1 MTEPT
6 TTPSGSEY
14 RVVTVADLRHELQ
27 REHLIINAHIQ
38 TISNQITA
46 IDLRFGDF
54 REVVM
59 QNSGEAKDNI
69 DQRFTDMRHEMN
81 QQFTSIDQRFTSVD
95 QRFAEA
101 KANTDQRFT
110 EMQHHIDQ
118 RFTIVDQSFTE
129 AKDNMNQQFTAVD
142 QRFTTVDQRFTEAK
156 ANTDQR
162 FTEMQHHI
170 DQRFT
175 TVDQRFTEAKTNT
188 DQRFDQ
194 MEKLFVQVGRRFDAL
209 DERLRFN
216 KTLVV
221 ASISAVAS
229 AASVVVSLL
238 R

>member
-1 MTEPT
+1 MTMTEPT

-54 REVVM
+54 REVIERRFA
-59 QNSGEAKDNI
+59 EAKDN
-69 DQRFTDMRHEMN
+69 MN
-81 QQFTSIDQRFTSVD
+81 QQFTAVD
-95 QRFAEA
+95 QR
-101 KANTDQRFT
+101 
-110 EMQHHIDQ
+110 
-118 RFTIVDQSFTE
+118 FTE

-142 QRFTTVDQRFTEAK
+142 QRFTTVDQRFAEAKANTHQRFTEAK

-162 FTEMQHHI
+162 FTEMQHHM
-170 DQRFT
+170 DQQFT
-175 TVDQRFTEAKTNT
+175 TVDQRFAEAKTNT

>member
-46 IDLRFGDF
+46 LDLRFGDF
-54 REVVM
+54 REVIERRFA
-59 QNSGEAKDNI
+59 EAKDSTG
-69 DQRFTDMRHEMN
+69 QRFAEARDNTD
-81 QQFTSIDQRFTSVD
+81 QQFTTVD

-118 RFTIVDQSFTE
+118 RFT
-129 AKDNMNQQFTAVD
+129 AV
-142 QRFTTVDQRFTEAK
+142 
-156 ANTDQR
+156 
-162 FTEMQHHI
+162 
-170 DQRFT
+170 
-175 TVDQRFTEAKTNT
+175 

>member
-46 IDLRFGDF
+46 LDLRFGDF
-54 REVVM
+54 REVIERRFA
-59 QNSGEAKDNI
+59 EAKDNTDQQFTAV
-69 DQRFTDMRHEMN
+69 DQRFTDMQHHMDQRFNAVDQRFAEAKDNMN
-81 QQFTSIDQRFTSVD
+81 QQFTAVD

-110 EMQHHIDQ
+110 EMQHHMDQ
-118 RFTIVDQSFTE
+118 R
-129 AKDNMNQQFTAVD
+129 FTAVD
-142 QRFTTVDQRFTEAK
+142 QRFTAVDQHFAEAK
-156 ANTDQR
+156 A
-162 FTEMQHHI
+162 
-170 DQRFT
+170 
-175 TVDQRFTEAKTNT
+175 NT

>member
-27 REHLIINAHIQ
+27 REHLIINAHLQ
-38 TISNQITA
+38 TISNQVTA
-46 IDLRFGDF
+46 LDLRFSDF

-69 DQRFTDMRHEMN
+69 DQRFTDMRHHVDQRFAEAKDNTDQRFTDMRHEMN
-81 QQFTSIDQRFTSVD
+81 QQFTSVDQRFTSIDQRFTSVD

-101 KANTDQRFT
+101 KANTDQRF
-110 EMQHHIDQ
+110 
-118 RFTIVDQSFTE
+118 
-129 AKDNMNQQFTAVD
+129 
-142 QRFTTVDQRFTEAK
+142 
-156 ANTDQR
+156 
-162 FTEMQHHI
+162 
-170 DQRFT
+170 
-175 TVDQRFTEAKTNT
+175 
-188 DQRFDQ
+188 DQ
-194 MEKLFVQVGRRFDAL
+194 MERLFIQVGKRFDAL

-229 AASVVVSLL
+229 AASVAVSLL

>member
-1 MTEPT
+1 MTMTEPT
-6 TTPSGSEY
+6 TTSSGSEY

-27 REHLIINAHIQ
+27 REHLIINAHLQ
-38 TISNQITA
+38 TISNQVTA
-46 IDLRFGDF
+46 LDLRFSDF

-69 DQRFTDMRHEMN
+69 DQRFTDMQHHV
-81 QQFTSIDQRFTSVD
+81 DQRFTSVD

-101 KANTDQRFT
+101 KAT
-110 EMQHHIDQ
+110 
-118 RFTIVDQSFTE
+118 
-129 AKDNMNQQFTAVD
+129 
-142 QRFTTVDQRFTEAK
+142 
-156 ANTDQR
+156 
-162 FTEMQHHI
+162 
-170 DQRFT
+170 
-175 TVDQRFTEAKTNT
+175 T

-194 MEKLFVQVGRRFDAL
+194 MERLFIQVGKRFDAL

>member
-54 REVVM
+54 REV
-59 QNSGEAKDNI
+59 I
-69 DQRFTDMRHEMN
+69 
-81 QQFTSIDQRFTSVD
+81 
-95 QRFAEA
+95 
-101 KANTDQRFT
+101 
-110 EMQHHIDQ
+110 
-118 RFTIVDQSFTE
+118 
-129 AKDNMNQQFTAVD
+129 
-142 QRFTTVDQRFTEAK
+142 
-156 ANTDQR
+156 
-162 FTEMQHHI
+162 
-170 DQRFT
+170 
-175 TVDQRFTEAKTNT
+175 
-188 DQRFDQ
+188 
-194 MEKLFVQVGRRFDAL
+194 GRRFDAL

>member
-27 REHLIINAHIQ
+27 RERLITDAQLQ
-38 TISNQITA
+38 TVSNQITA
-46 IDLRFGDF
+46 LDLRFGDF
-54 REVVM
+54 REVI
-59 QNSGEAKDNI
+59 G
-69 DQRFTDMRHEMN
+69 R
-81 QQFTSIDQRFTSVD
+81 
-95 QRFAEA
+95 RFAEA
-101 KANTDQRFT
+101 KDNTD
-110 EMQHHIDQ
+110 
-118 RFTIVDQSFTE
+118 
-129 AKDNMNQQFTAVD
+129 QQFTAVD
-142 QRFTTVDQRFTEAK
+142 QRFTDMQHHMDQQFTAVDQRFTA
-156 ANTDQR
+156 
-162 FTEMQHHI
+162 
-170 DQRFT
+170 
-175 TVDQRFTEAKTNT
+175 VDQRFTAVDQQFTAVNQRFAEAKTNT

>member
-1 MTEPT
+1 MTMTEPT
-6 TTPSGSEY
+6 TTSSGSEY

-27 REHLIINAHIQ
+27 REHLIINAHLQ
-38 TISNQITA
+38 TISNQVTA
-46 IDLRFGDF
+46 LDLRFSDF

-69 DQRFTDMRHEMN
+69 DQRFTDMQHHVDQRFAEAKDNTDQRFTDMRHEMN

-101 KANTDQRFT
+101 KANTDQRF
-110 EMQHHIDQ
+110 
-118 RFTIVDQSFTE
+118 
-129 AKDNMNQQFTAVD
+129 
-142 QRFTTVDQRFTEAK
+142 
-156 ANTDQR
+156 
-162 FTEMQHHI
+162 
-170 DQRFT
+170 
-175 TVDQRFTEAKTNT
+175 
-188 DQRFDQ
+188 DQ
-194 MEKLFVQVGRRFDAL
+194 MERLFIQVGKRFDAL

-229 AASVVVSLL
+229 AASVAVSLL

>member
-1 MTEPT
+1 MTMTEPT

-46 IDLRFGDF
+46 LDLRFGDF
-54 REVVM
+54 REVIERRFA
-59 QNSGEAKDNI
+59 EAKDNTDQQFTAV
-69 DQRFTDMRHEMN
+69 DQRFTEM
-81 QQFTSIDQRFTSVD
+81 QHHMDQRFTAVD

-110 EMQHHIDQ
+110 EMQHHMDQRFTAIDQ
-118 RFTIVDQSFTE
+118 RFAE
-129 AKDNMNQQFTAVD
+129 AKDDMNQQFTAVD
-142 QRFTTVDQRFTEAK
+142 QHFAEAK
-156 ANTDQR
+156 A
-162 FTEMQHHI
+162 
-170 DQRFT
+170 
-175 TVDQRFTEAKTNT
+175 NT

>member
-1 MTEPT
+1 MTMTEPT

-54 REVVM
+54 REV
-59 QNSGEAKDNI
+59 
-69 DQRFTDMRHEMN
+69 TD
-81 QQFTSIDQRFTSVD
+81 
-95 QRFAEA
+95 
-101 KANTDQRFT
+101 K
-110 EMQHHIDQ
+110 
-118 RFTIVDQSFTE
+118 
-129 AKDNMNQQFTAVD
+129 
-142 QRFTTVDQRFTEAK
+142 
-156 ANTDQR
+156 
-162 FTEMQHHI
+162 
-170 DQRFT
+170 
-175 TVDQRFTEAKTNT
+175 
-188 DQRFDQ
+188 
-194 MEKLFVQVGRRFDAL
+194 RFDAL

>member
-6 TTPSGSEY
+6 TTSSGSEY

-27 REHLIINAHIQ
+27 REHLIINAHLQ
-38 TISNQITA
+38 TISNQVTA
-46 IDLRFGDF
+46 LDLRFSDF

-69 DQRFTDMRHEMN
+69 DQRFTDMQHHVDQRFAEAKDNTDQRFTDMRHEMN
-81 QQFTSIDQRFTSVD
+81 QQFTSVDQRFTEAKDNTDQRFTEAKANIDQRFTSVD

-101 KANTDQRFT
+101 KANTDQRF
-110 EMQHHIDQ
+110 
-118 RFTIVDQSFTE
+118 
-129 AKDNMNQQFTAVD
+129 
-142 QRFTTVDQRFTEAK
+142 
-156 ANTDQR
+156 
-162 FTEMQHHI
+162 
-170 DQRFT
+170 
-175 TVDQRFTEAKTNT
+175 
-188 DQRFDQ
+188 DQ
-194 MEKLFVQVGRRFDAL
+194 MERLFIQVGKRFDAL

-229 AASVVVSLL
+229 AASVAVSLL

>member
-1 MTEPT
+1 MTMTEPT

-54 REVVM
+54 REVI
-59 QNSGEAKDNI
+59 E
-69 DQRFTDMRHEMN
+69 R
-81 QQFTSIDQRFTSVD
+81 
-95 QRFAEA
+95 RFAEA
-101 KANTDQRFT
+101 KDNTGRRFAEAKDNTDQR
-110 EMQHHIDQ
+110 
-118 RFTIVDQSFTE
+118 FTE
-129 AKDNMNQQFTAVD
+129 AKDNMNQQFTAV
-142 QRFTTVDQRFTEAK
+142 
-156 ANTDQR
+156 DQR

>member
-27 REHLIINAHIQ
+27 REHLIINAHLQ
-38 TISNQITA
+38 TISNQVTA
-46 IDLRFGDF
+46 LDLRFSDF

-69 DQRFTDMRHEMN
+69 DQRFTDVQHHVDQRFAGAKDNTNQRFTDMRHEMN
-81 QQFTSIDQRFTSVD
+81 QQFTSVDQRFTTVD

-101 KANTDQRFT
+101 KANTDQRFA
-110 EMQHHIDQ
+110 
-118 RFTIVDQSFTE
+118 E
-129 AKDNMNQQFTAVD
+129 AKDNID
-142 QRFTTVDQRFTEAK
+142 KRFTTVDQRFAEAR
-156 ANTDQR
+156 D
-162 FTEMQHHI
+162 
-170 DQRFT
+170 
-175 TVDQRFTEAKTNT
+175 NT

-194 MEKLFVQVGRRFDAL
+194 MERLFIQVGKRFDAL

-229 AASVVVSLL
+229 AASVAVSLL

>member
-1 MTEPT
+1 MTMTEPT

-54 REVVM
+54 REV
-59 QNSGEAKDNI
+59 I
-69 DQRFTDMRHEMN
+69 
-81 QQFTSIDQRFTSVD
+81 
-95 QRFAEA
+95 
-101 KANTDQRFT
+101 
-110 EMQHHIDQ
+110 
-118 RFTIVDQSFTE
+118 
-129 AKDNMNQQFTAVD
+129 
-142 QRFTTVDQRFTEAK
+142 
-156 ANTDQR
+156 
-162 FTEMQHHI
+162 
-170 DQRFT
+170 
-175 TVDQRFTEAKTNT
+175 
-188 DQRFDQ
+188 
-194 MEKLFVQVGRRFDAL
+194 GRRFDAL

>member
-27 REHLIINAHIQ
+27 REHLIINAHLQ

-46 IDLRFGDF
+46 LDLRFSDF

-69 DQRFTDMRHEMN
+69 DQRFTDMQHHVDQRFAEAKDNTDQRFTDMRHEMN
-81 QQFTSIDQRFTSVD
+81 QQFASVDQRFASVD

-101 KANTDQRFT
+101 KANTDQRF
-110 EMQHHIDQ
+110 
-118 RFTIVDQSFTE
+118 
-129 AKDNMNQQFTAVD
+129 
-142 QRFTTVDQRFTEAK
+142 
-156 ANTDQR
+156 
-162 FTEMQHHI
+162 
-170 DQRFT
+170 
-175 TVDQRFTEAKTNT
+175 
-188 DQRFDQ
+188 DQ
-194 MEKLFVQVGRRFDAL
+194 MERLFIQVGKRFDAL

-229 AASVVVSLL
+229 AASVAVSLL

>member
-27 REHLIINAHIQ
+27 REHLIINAHLQ
-38 TISNQITA
+38 TISNQVTA
-46 IDLRFGDF
+46 LDLRFSDF

-69 DQRFTDMRHEMN
+69 DQRFTDMQHHVDQRFAEAKANIDQRFTDMRHEMN
-81 QQFTSIDQRFTSVD
+81 QQFTSVDQRFTSIDQRFTSVD

-101 KANTDQRFT
+101 KANTDQRF
-110 EMQHHIDQ
+110 
-118 RFTIVDQSFTE
+118 
-129 AKDNMNQQFTAVD
+129 
-142 QRFTTVDQRFTEAK
+142 
-156 ANTDQR
+156 
-162 FTEMQHHI
+162 
-170 DQRFT
+170 
-175 TVDQRFTEAKTNT
+175 
-188 DQRFDQ
+188 DQ
-194 MEKLFVQVGRRFDAL
+194 MERLFIQVGKRFDAL

-229 AASVVVSLL
+229 AASVAVSLL

>member
-46 IDLRFGDF
+46 LDLRFGDF
-54 REVVM
+54 REVIERRFA
-59 QNSGEAKDNI
+59 EAKDNTDQQFTAVDQRFTEAKDNTDQQFTAV
-69 DQRFTDMRHEMN
+69 DQRFTDMQHHMDQRFN
-81 QQFTSIDQRFTSVD
+81 AVDQRFTEMQHHIDQQFTAVD

-101 KANTDQRFT
+101 RANTDQRFT

-118 RFTIVDQSFTE
+118 RFT
-129 AKDNMNQQFTAVD
+129 A
-142 QRFTTVDQRFTEAK
+142 
-156 ANTDQR
+156 
-162 FTEMQHHI
+162 I

-175 TVDQRFTEAKTNT
+175 AIDQRFAAVDQHFAEAKANT